1 MTEAGGNG
9 WWPTAGDG
17 ARLGFKSHLR
27 ATVVPGEAAYLVSQ
41 RGVTALYG
49 DHSEVLVPL
58 LDGSRS
64 PDGVLRDAAPALTAE
79 EAAAS
84 LRALD
89 AAGLLRLRPATTEGS
104 ATVPGPAVAH
114 GSTVARDSA
123 AVRDRAAPENPTTP
137 PRTDPAAEAYWDL
150 AGLDGA
156 RTLDTLA
163 RTSVRPVA
171 LTDIDLRQVGAAC
184 RASGLTLAPPDTD
197 ADLSLVLCDDYLSPR
212 LRDVDARH
220 RAAGTP
226 WLLVGVG
233 SAAPWIGP
241 VFRPGQGPC
250 WHCLA
255 TRLRGHRSS
264 ERPLQRA
271 LGLEGPPQRPHAT
284 LAAGR
289 AIAVQLAVLE
299 AAKWLAGAR
308 TASHDSVN
316 TLDTLGLHT
325 TAHPVARLPQC
336 AACGDPGLVARRV
349 IAPFTPVSRPKA
361 VQDLNGHRALTPHQ
375 MLARYGSLVDPVTGI
390 IKEIRRAPGSPQFVN
405 AFLSGQNLAMRSGTL
420 AGLRAGLR
428 SLSGGKGLTDAEART
443 SALGEAVERYSGTR
457 QGDEPVVHDSLHAL
471 GEAAI
476 HPNSCQLFDER
487 QLRDRGRWNASGNR
501 LYHVPPRFDTRRPT
515 DWTPVWSLTGRTQRL
530 LPTSMLYF
538 GEEESPDGLSADSNG
553 NAAGSSPE
561 DALVQ
566 GFLELVERDAV
577 ALWWYNRTRQ
587 PGVDL
592 DAFGEPYIERLREG
606 YRTVRRE
613 VWALDVTS
621 DLGIP
626 VIVALSRRTD
636 KPAEDIVFG
645 FGAHFDPRLALR
657 RALTEMGQLLPLV
670 SEVTAG
676 GDGYRI
682 TDPEP
687 QDWWRHSTAANRP
700 YLRADRGVPARGP
713 RDWAYAPTDDLRQ
726 DIIAITELTRAHGME
741 LLVLDQS
748 RPDLEL
754 PVVKVI
760 VPGLRHFWP
769 RYAPGRL
776 FNTPVELGRCAEPT
790 PYGRLN
796 PIPLF
801 V

>member
-9 WWPTAGDG
+9 WWPSAGDG

-49 DHSEVLVPL
+49 DHCEVLVPL
-58 LDGSRS
+58 LDGTRS
-64 PDGVLRDAAPALTAE
+64 PDAVLRDAAPALTAE
-79 EAAAS
+79 DAVAS

-89 AAGLLRLRPATTEGS
+89 AAGLLRLRPATAESPTAVE
-104 ATVPGPAVAH
+104 GPASAR
-114 GSTVARDSA
+114 GSTTAESPT
-123 AVRDRAAPENPTTP
+123 APPCP
-137 PRTDPAAEAYWDL
+137 DPAAEAYWDL
-150 AGLDGA
+150 AGLDGV

-171 LTDIDLRQVGAAC
+171 LTDVDLEQVGAAC
-184 RASGLTLAPPDTD
+184 RASGLTLAPPDTE

-212 LRDVDARH
+212 LREVDAGH

-233 SAAPWIGP
+233 SATPWIGP
-241 VFRPGQGPC
+241 VFRPGEGPC

-255 TRLRGHRSS
+255 TRLRGHRHS

-271 LGLEGPPQRPHAT
+271 LGLEGPPRRPHAT

-299 AAKWLAGAR
+299 AAKWLAGVR
-308 TASHDSVN
+308 TASHGSVN
-316 TLDTLGLHT
+316 TLDTLRLHT

-349 IAPFTPVSRPKA
+349 DAPFVPVSRPKA
-361 VQDLNGHRALTPHQ
+361 VQDLNGHRALTPAQ
-375 MLARYGSLVDPVTGI
+375 MLERYGSLVDPVTGI
-390 IKEIRRAPGSPQFVN
+390 IKEIRRAPGSPEFVN

-428 SLSGGKGLTDAEART
+428 SLSGGKGLTEAEART
-443 SALGEAVERYSGTR
+443 SALGEAVERYSGTL
-457 QGDEPVVHDSLHAL
+457 QGDEPVIRDSFQAL

-476 HPNSCQLFDER
+476 HPNSCQLFDDR
-487 QLRDRGRWNASGNR
+487 QLRDRDRWNAAGSR
-501 LYHVPPRFDTRRPT
+501 LHHVPPAFDTHRPT
-515 DWTPVWSLTGRTQRL
+515 DWTPVWSLTGQTRRL

-538 GEEESPDGLSADSNG
+538 GEEEAPDGLCADSNG

-561 DALVQ
+561 DALIQ

-592 DAFGEPYIERLREG
+592 DSFGEPYIERLRDG

-613 VWALDVTS
+613 VWALDLTS
-621 DLGIP
+621 DFGIP
-626 VIVALSRRTD
+626 VIAALSRRTD

-670 SEVTAG
+670 SEVTPEG
-676 GDGYRI
+676 GGYRI

-687 QDWWRHSTAANRP
+687 LEWWRHSTAANRP
-700 YLRADRGVPARGP
+700 YLRADRGAPARGP
-713 RDWAYAPTDDLRQ
+713 RDWSYTPTDDLRE
-726 DIIAITELTRAHGME
+726 DVVAITELTRSRGME

-748 RPDLEL
+748 RPDLEF

-760 VPGLRHFWP
+760 VPGMRPFWP
-769 RYAPGRL
+769 RFAPGRL
-776 FNTPVELGRCAEPT
+776 YSTPVELGRCAAPT
-790 PYGRLN
+790 PYGQLN

>member
-9 WWPTAGDG
+9 RWPSAGDG

-58 LDGSRS
+58 LDGTRS

-89 AAGLLRLRPATTEGS
+89 AAGLLRLRPT
-104 ATVPGPAVAH
+104 
-114 GSTVARDSA
+114 
-123 AVRDRAAPENPTTP
+123 APESPTAP
-137 PRTDPAAEAYWDL
+137 PCPDPAAEAYWDL
-150 AGLDGA
+150 AGLDGVH
-156 RTLDTLA
+156 TLDRLA

-171 LTDIDLRQVGAAC
+171 LTDVDLDEVGAAC
-184 RASGLTLAPPDTD
+184 RASGLTLAPPDTE

-212 LRDVDARH
+212 LREVDAGH

-226 WLLVGVG
+226 WLLVALG
-233 SAAPWIGP
+233 SATPWIGP
-241 VFRPGQGPC
+241 VFRPGEGPC

-255 TRLRGHRSS
+255 TRLRGHRHS

-271 LGLEGPPQRPHAT
+271 LGLDGPPRRPHAT

-299 AAKWLAGAR
+299 AAKWLAGVR
-308 TASHDSVN
+308 SSSHGSVN
-316 TLDTLGLHT
+316 TLDTLGLRT

-336 AACGDPGLVARRV
+336 AVCGDPGLVARRV
-349 IAPFTPVSRPKA
+349 DGPFVPVSRPKA
-361 VQDLNGHRALTPHQ
+361 VHDLNGHRALTPGQ
-375 MLARYGSLVDPVTGI
+375 MWERYGSLVDPVTGI
-390 IKEIRRAPGSPQFVN
+390 IKEIRRAPGSPEFVS
-405 AFLSGQNLAMRSGTL
+405 AFLSGRNLAMRSGTL

-428 SLSGGKGLTDAEART
+428 SLSGGKGLTDEEART

-457 QGDEPVVHDSLHAL
+457 QGDEPVIHDSLQAL

-476 HPNSCQLFDER
+476 HPNSCQLFDDR
-487 QLRDRGRWNASGNR
+487 QLRDRERWNAGGSR
-501 LYHVPPRFDTRRPT
+501 LHHVPPPFDTRRPT

-538 GEEESPDGLSADSNG
+538 GEEEAPDGLSADSNG

-561 DALVQ
+561 DALIQ

-613 VWALDVTS
+613 VWALDLTS

-626 VIVALSRRTD
+626 VIAALSRRTD

-645 FGAHFDPRLALR
+645 FGAHFDPLLALR

-670 SEVTAG
+670 GEVTPEG
-676 GDGYRI
+676 GGYRV

-687 QDWWRHSTAANRP
+687 LDWWRHSTAANRP
-700 YLRADRGVPARGP
+700 YLRADRDAPARGP
-713 RDWAYAPTDDLRQ
+713 RDWPCTPTGDLLE
-726 DIIAITELTRAHGME
+726 DVTTITELTRSHGME

-748 RPDLEL
+748 RPDLGL

-760 VPGLRHFWP
+760 VPGLRPFWP
-769 RYAPGRL
+769 RFAPGRL
-776 FNTPVELGRCAEPT
+776 YNTPVELGRCAEPT
-790 PYGRLN
+790 PYDRLN